1 LALEVGLASM
11 SPSSF
16 PSQSSLVEVV
26 LPAMVKRTLD
36 QHVLPNLKI
45 ATIVSVSFNLWM
57 SHNGVD
63 TFALVI
69 NFLNEAWASMHVI
82 VGLFEVHET
91 FKQSMAIKLYT
102 LLKKYGLLH
111 RIIAFVKDEG
121 NNLTPMVVTL

>member
-1 LALEVGLASM
+1 M